1 MVCVTEL
8 ESATYGY
15 SFLLEL
21 LYAIFFGVIALVI
34 NAVGK
39 FSVLRKCYLYYNILK
54 MFLIIS
60 KLDKQSRIKKILKWF
75 FLTTYKIYLKKT
87 HN

>member
-21 LYAIFFGVIALVI
+21 LYAIFFGVIALLI

-39 FSVLRKCYLYYNILK
+39 FSVLRKCSIAMRIRLFANLLKIAVQHFILK
-54 MFLIIS
+54 
-60 KLDKQSRIKKILKWF
+60 
-75 FLTTYKIYLKKT
+75 
-87 HN
+87 